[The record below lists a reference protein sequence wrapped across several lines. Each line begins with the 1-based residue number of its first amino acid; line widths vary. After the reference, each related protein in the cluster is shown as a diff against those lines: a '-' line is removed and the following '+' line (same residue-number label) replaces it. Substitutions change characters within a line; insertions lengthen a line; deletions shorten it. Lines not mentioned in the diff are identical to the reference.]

1 MSSICARILGY
12 TFCQLLTCSGDVDV
26 AMGHRYKEASM
37 YSNRMDLGFP
47 MALVE
52 FLARVGSV
60 MSITLL
66 VLLFQAEALHP
77 SEIAPREW
85 FGLVFFPI
93 GVIVSGDRVV
103 ERRIRYLDYAGKF
116 AGFLFRLWLSPGIP
130 RWRLGIRNVCVARV
144 SILFPLGS
152 ASCQS

>member
-1 MSSICARILGY
+1 
-12 TFCQLLTCSGDVDV
+12 
-26 AMGHRYKEASM
+26 M
-37 YSNRMDLGFP
+37 YSNRIDLGFP

-77 SEIAPREW
+77 SEIAPGEW

-93 GVIVSGDRVV
+93 GVMAGLAIAWWKEGLGISITLGSLLAFYFVYG
-103 ERRIRYLDYAGKF
+103 YLLQYHIGGWAFIMF
-116 AGFLFRLWLSPGIP
+116 ASPAFLFFFHWVLRQ
-130 RWRLGIRNVCVARV
+130 
-144 SILFPLGS
+144 GS
-152 ASCQS
+152 HKHAMG

>member
-1 MSSICARILGY
+1 
-12 TFCQLLTCSGDVDV
+12 
-26 AMGHRYKEASM
+26 M

-52 FLARVGSV
+52 FLARIGSV

-77 SEIAPREW
+77 SDIAPKEW

-93 GVIVSGDRVV
+93 GIIIGLAIAWWKEGLGISITMGSLLAF
-103 ERRIRYLDYAGKF
+103 YLVYGYLLEYHVGGWAFVMF
-116 AGFLFRLWLSPGIP
+116 ASPAFLFFFHWVLRH
-130 RWRLGIRNVCVARV
+130 V
-144 SILFPLGS
+144 SHEQAIG
-152 ASCQS
+152 

>member
-1 MSSICARILGY
+1 
-12 TFCQLLTCSGDVDV
+12 
-26 AMGHRYKEASM
+26 M

-52 FLARVGSV
+52 FLARIGSV

-77 SEIAPREW
+77 SDIAPKDW

-93 GVIVSGDRVV
+93 GIIIGLAIAWWKEGLGISITLGSLLAFYFVYGYLLEYHVGGWAFVI
-103 ERRIRYLDYAGKF
+103 F
-116 AGFLFRLWLSPGIP
+116 ASPVFLFFFHWVLRHISHEQAIG
-130 RWRLGIRNVCVARV
+130 
-144 SILFPLGS
+144 
-152 ASCQS
+152 